1 MGNQIMKQIVVG
13 TQYSVDVYKGGL
25 DGKCVY
31 ATYGW
36 ADTDEA
42 ESEIVRLKFK
52 FAKDGVDTTDYLYVI
67 RPVDKC
73 DWVYDDDYIKEL
85 DAYARDLY
93 INKLDHDPVDDG
105 LEPFVN
111 GFIEGVI
118 AQQEEK
124 V

>member
-52 FAKDGVDTTDYLYVI
+52 FAKDGVDTTDYLYVV
-67 RPVDKC
+67 RPVDQC
-73 DWVYDDDYIKEL
+73 DWVYDDEYIQELRQHALKLWEKDNDPDGDGKECF
-85 DAYARDLY
+85 
-93 INKLDHDPVDDG
+93 VD
-105 LEPFVN
+105 
-111 GFIEGVI
+111 GFIEGVL

>member
-1 MGNQIMKQIVVG
+1 MGNQVMKQVVVG

-52 FAKDGVDTTDYLYVI
+52 FAKDGVDTTDYLYVV
-67 RPVDKC
+67 RPVDRC
-73 DWVYDDDYIKEL
+73 DWVYDEEYIKEL
-85 DAYARDLY
+85 EAHATKLY
-93 INKLDHDPVDDG
+93 LKDHDPVDVG
-105 LEPFVN
+105 LPSFVN
-111 GFIEGVI
+111 GFIEGVL
-118 AQQEEK
+118 AREEELI
-124 V
+124 

>member
-1 MGNQIMKQIVVG
+1 MGNQIMKQVVVG

-52 FAKDGVDTTDYLYVI
+52 FAKDGVDTTDYLYVV
-67 RPVDKC
+67 RPVDQC
-73 DWVYDDDYIKEL
+73 DWVYDEEYLQEL
-85 DAYARDLY
+85 RQHAL
-93 INKLDHDPVDDG
+93 KLWEKDNDPVG
-105 LEPFVN
+105 VGKECFVD
-111 GFIEGVI
+111 GFIEGVL
-118 AQQEEK
+118 AREEELI
-124 V
+124 

>member
-1 MGNQIMKQIVVG
+1 MSDSIWKQVVIG
-13 TQYSVDVYKGGL
+13 TQYTVDVWDGGL
-25 DGKCVY
+25 SGKCVY

-42 ESEIVRLKFK
+42 QAEIARLKRK
-52 FAKDGVDTTDYLYVI
+52 FVTDGVDTTDYLYVV

-73 DWVYDDDYIKEL
+73 DLVQDEEYIQEL

>member
-1 MGNQIMKQIVVG
+1 MGNQIMKQVVVG

-52 FAKDGVDTTDYLYVI
+52 FAQDGVDTTDYLYVV
-67 RPVDKC
+67 RPVDRC
-73 DWVYDDDYIKEL
+73 DWVYDEEYIQEL
-85 DAYARDLY
+85 EAHATKLY
-93 INKLDHDPVDDG
+93 LKDHDPVDDG
-105 LEPFVN
+105 LPSFVN
-111 GFIEGVI
+111 GFIEGVL

>member
-1 MGNQIMKQIVVG
+1 MKQVVVG

-52 FAKDGVDTTDYLYVI
+52 FAKDGVDTTDYLYVV
-67 RPVDKC
+67 RPVDRC
-73 DWVYDDDYIKEL
+73 DWVYDEEYIQGLRQHALNLWEVDNDPDGVGKECF
-85 DAYARDLY
+85 
-93 INKLDHDPVDDG
+93 VD
-105 LEPFVN
+105 
-111 GFIEGVI
+111 GFIEGVF

>member
-1 MGNQIMKQIVVG
+1 MGNQIMKQVVVG
-13 TQYSVDVYKGGL
+13 TQYTVDVYKGGL

-52 FAKDGVDTTDYLYVI
+52 FAKDGVDTTDYLYVV
-67 RPVDKC
+67 RPVDRC

-85 DAYARDLY
+85 EAHATNLY
-93 INKLDHDPVDDG
+93 LKDHDPVDVG
-105 LEPFVN
+105 LPSFVN
-111 GFIEGVI
+111 GFIEGVL
-118 AQQEEK
+118 AREEELI
-124 V
+124 